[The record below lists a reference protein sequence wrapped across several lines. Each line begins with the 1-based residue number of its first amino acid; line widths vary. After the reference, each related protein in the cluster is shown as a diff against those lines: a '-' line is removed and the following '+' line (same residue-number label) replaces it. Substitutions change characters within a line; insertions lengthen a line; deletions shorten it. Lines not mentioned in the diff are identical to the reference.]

1 MIYFLNLIAQLI
13 ASTTH
18 IVGKFLTAD
27 VSPEVVLLFR
37 GIIASLAYFLW
48 AVIFKKR
55 IKIEKKD
62 IIPIIILGALN
73 IPLNQFLFLQSI
85 SLTSPPNVAL
95 AYALTPAFVLI
106 IAIFKRWEYASPLKV
121 MGILIAFIGAA
132 MILSLDGF
140 DFSKESALGNGLSLI
155 ASLSWAFFLAFGKRY
170 TKKYGSFYLMGLTMV
185 FGTTLYGGI
194 YPALG
199 EPIIFERISA
209 LNWLQIIYLGTITSV
224 VSYGLFYYVLSKV
237 DASKFAV
244 FNNLQP
250 IFTTILAVFFF
261 DQELSALFI
270 AGGGLIII
278 GVLAAQRGR

>member
-1 MIYFLNLIAQLI
+1 MIYFLNLIAQFI

-18 IVGKFLTAD
+18 IIGKYLTAD

-37 GIIASLAYFLW
+37 GIIASFAYFVW
-48 AVIFKKR
+48 ALIFRKR
-55 IKIEKKD
+55 IKIERKD
-62 IIPIIILGALN
+62 VIPIIILGALN

-106 IAIFKRWEYASPLKV
+106 IAIFTRQEYASPLKV
-121 MGILIAFIGAA
+121 MGILVAFIGAA

-140 DFSKESALGNGLSLI
+140 DFSKDNALGNGLSLI
-155 ASLSWAFFLAFGKRY
+155 ASLSWAFFLAFGKKY

-194 YPALG
+194 FPALG
-199 EPIIFERISA
+199 EPIIFERISTS
-209 LNWLQIIYLGTITSV
+209 NWLLIAYLGTITSV

-250 IFTTILAVFFF
+250 IFTTILSVFFF
-261 DQELSALFI
+261 DQKLSALFL